1 MNIDDIP
8 TIEKIKDAIR
18 RINLKT
24 LPTYTD
30 GEDIDEYVKKIH
42 DLITNEFGFGINIKQ
57 PSKTEKFLPTFFRA
71 RELDTFTD
79 TRLIREHSYPP
90 IDKVTMGRC
99 NFPNK
104 PVFYCSNDAMT
115 ALIEV
120 VKNYNG
126 SDKKYCLSKWEL
138 IKTDSDLIFES
149 FLNSK
154 LPEENIFREIG
165 KGIQKRISEP
175 FTISLQEKLSKEQEE
190 GLVEY
195 LKFFDESFL
204 NDKNYSLSAS
214 IAHEAL
220 YANHNYRTDVLMYP
234 SVQTQF
240 KGVNLA
246 MNPNFVENNLRMTRV
261 YIVQLEKYKPDSG
274 SVSVTFT
281 KYADVK
287 KNMII
292 WKNIDPEDKEYEK
305 FIKQDIGNPIDN
317 EFKKNNLP

>member
-1 MNIDDIP
+1 MSIEDIP

-24 LPTYTD
+24 LPIYNE
-30 GEDIDEYVKKIH
+30 GEDIDEYVEKING
-42 DLITNEFGFGINIKQ
+42 LITNEFGFGINIKQ
-57 PSKTEKFLPTFFRA
+57 PSNTDGFLSTFFRA
-71 RELDTFTD
+71 RELNTFTD
-79 TRLIREHSYPP
+79 TKLIREHSYPP

-138 IKTDSDLIFES
+138 FKSDSVLIFES
-149 FLNSK
+149 FLHSR
-154 LPEENIFREIG
+154 LPEENIFGEIG
-165 KGIQKRISEP
+165 KDIQKRISEP

-214 IAHEAL
+214 IAHRAL

-240 KGVNLA
+240 IGVNLA

-261 YIVQLEKYKPDSG
+261 YVVQLKKYKPDSG
-274 SVSVTFT
+274 SVSVSFT
-281 KYADVK
+281 KYADIRN
-287 KNMII
+287 NMII
-292 WKNIDPEDKEYEK
+292 WKNIDSEDKEFEE
-305 FIKQDIGNPIDN
+305 FIKQDFGNSIN
-317 EFKKNNLP
+317 NGFKRNDLP